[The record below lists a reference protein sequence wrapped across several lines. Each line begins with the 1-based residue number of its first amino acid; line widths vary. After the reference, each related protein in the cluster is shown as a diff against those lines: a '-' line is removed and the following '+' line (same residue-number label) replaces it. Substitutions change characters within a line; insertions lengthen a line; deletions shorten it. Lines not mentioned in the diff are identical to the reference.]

1 MESSKNIIVS
11 WHNLS
16 RERGSIVMAGFF
28 YFLAFA
34 AFAAFIVGL
43 IKPQIMVFWGKKK
56 TRGAACLYLIA
67 MIVFLIIAG
76 NNSSSVPTPANAKPS
91 SSSMASSAVLSSA
104 STAKSSAVTSKA
116 SPNVLTSDSIK
127 AALKSAN
134 VANVDTVKLDG
145 KTVTIIVYD
154 KDILTVKSYLRQN
167 QPHSAEA
174 FKCVFGLSK
183 NITKVIYQSD
193 VSTTDAYGKSNRT
206 TAQTNTLT
214 KDQADKIADWQTF
227 EYEDPSQYYS
237 VVNFEL
243 APESKISGLH
253 AAWAEIYK

>member
-1 MESSKNIIVS
+1 
-11 WHNLS
+11 
-16 RERGSIVMAGFF
+16 MAGFF

-34 AFAAFIVGL
+34 AFVAFIVGL

-76 NNSSSVPTPANAKPS
+76 NNSSSVPTSANAKPS
-91 SSSMASSAVLSSA
+91 SSSMTSSAVLSSA
-104 STAKSSAVTSKA
+104 STAKSSAVTSKKASAVTSKKA